1 MWSEHGEHPVARSR
15 NNATVEQG
23 TQDQKVEELGEI
35 DPPVDKSLNNVARTV
50 CFSVFFQKNF
60 PFF

>member
-1 MWSEHGEHPVARSR
+1 MWSEHGEHLVARSR
-15 NNATVEQG
+15 NKAT
-23 TQDQKVEELGEI
+23 VEELGEI